1 MEFGQNTET
10 LAPDLLAS
18 APDDDL
24 PLAEQTKKK
33 RGRPP
38 GSRKKLI
45 AEGEKRLARPRNTT
59 HHAASNGHEVT
70 TTPSTDFDDE
80 HLAYTLAEE
89 KLSPFSSL
97 LRNILR
103 HDRSEI
109 ARIARE
115 LDVAENTIYRWMN
128 GSSEPRP
135 LHLKNLPDVL
145 PEHRN
150 SLFYAIRQ
158 TFPESH
164 DTPTITIPEVSKDIY
179 CQVLEQVYTIEE
191 PETRFWHVSQTL
203 FEYALAH
210 LDGDKQGLAITY
222 AALMPPG
229 PNGIHSLRESIM
241 RGNEPWPPSFES
253 KVFLGSNTLA
263 GAAASMQ
270 RIQFWDSTEESSRL
284 LVEVDEHET
293 SACATPVMRGGSIA
307 GVLIVSSTQPGFFR
321 DSMAAKAVEEFAR
334 LLATALPDQKFYSYQ
349 YLNLRPMPALP
360 RQRTYIA
367 ENYVGRILTYVRK
380 FAISRSEAE
389 LRVCQELEAEFE
401 EQWHESLN
409 KLNTKK

>member
-1 MEFGQNTET
+1 MEIGQNTET
-10 LAPDLLAS
+10 LASDPLAS
-18 APDDDL
+18 TSDKNL
-24 PLAEQTKKK
+24 PPAAQAKKR

-38 GSRKKLI
+38 GSRKKI
-45 AEGEKRLARPRNTT
+45 VAEEEKHLSRVRNTT
-59 HHAASNGHEVT
+59 HHTASNGHDVST
-70 TTPSTDFDDE
+70 SPSLEFDDE
-80 HLAYTLAEE
+80 PLAYGLADE
-89 KLSPFSSL
+89 KLSPFSKTL
-97 LRNILR
+97 HTILH

-109 ARIARE
+109 ARVARE
-115 LDVAENTIYRWMN
+115 LEVTENTIYRWMN

-135 LHLKNLPDVL
+135 LHLRNLPDVL

-150 SLFYAIRQ
+150 TLFYAIRQ
-158 TFPESH
+158 TFPDAL
-164 DTPTITIPEVSKDIY
+164 DTPFVAIQEVSKDIY
-179 CQVLEQVYTIEE
+179 CQVLEHVYTIEE

-203 FEYALAH
+203 FEYALSH

-229 PNGIHSLRESIM
+229 PTGIHSLRESMM

-263 GAAASMQ
+263 GAAASTQ
-270 RIQFWDSTEESSRL
+270 RIQFWDSAEESSRV
-284 LVEVDEHET
+284 LVEVDEHEA

-307 GVLIVSSTQPGFFR
+307 GVLIVSSAQSGFFR
-321 DSMAAKAVEEFAR
+321 DLMASKAVEEFAR
-334 LLATALPDQKFYSYQ
+334 LLATALPDDKFYSYQ
-349 YLNLRPMPALP
+349 YLNLRPMPTLP
-360 RQRTYIA
+360 GQRAYIA
-367 ENYVGRILTYVRK
+367 ENYVGRVLTYVRK

-401 EQWHESLN
+401 GQWHESLN

>member
-1 MEFGQNTET
+1 MEIGQNTET

-18 APDDDL
+18 TSGDNL
-24 PLAEQTKKK
+24 PPVAQAKKR

-38 GSRKKLI
+38 GSRKKI
-45 AEGEKRLARPRNTT
+45 VAEGEKHLSRVRNTS
-59 HHAASNGHEVT
+59 HRNVSNGQDVS
-70 TTPSTDFDDE
+70 TTPSLEIDDE
-80 HLAYTLAEE
+80 HLAYALAED
-89 KLSPFSSL
+89 KLSLFSNT
-97 LRNILR
+97 LRNIFR

-109 ARIARE
+109 ARVARE
-115 LDVAENTIYRWMN
+115 LEVAENTIYRWMN

-135 LHLKNLPDVL
+135 LHLRNLPDVL
-145 PEHRN
+145 PEHRGTL
-150 SLFYAIRQ
+150 SYAIRQ
-158 TFPESH
+158 TFPDAL
-164 DTPTITIPEVSKDIY
+164 DTPFVAIQEVSKEIY
-179 CQVLEQVYTIEE
+179 SQVLEQVYTIEE

-203 FEYALAH
+203 FEYALTL

-229 PNGIHSLRESIM
+229 PTGIHSLRESMM

-263 GAAASMQ
+263 GAAASTQ
-270 RIQFWDSTEESSRL
+270 RIQFWDSADESSRL
-284 LVEVDEHET
+284 LVEVDEHEE

-307 GVLIVSSTQPGFFR
+307 GVLIVSSTQSGFFR
-321 DSMAAKAVEEFAR
+321 DLMASKAVEEFAR
-334 LLATALPDQKFYSYQ
+334 LLATALPDEKFYSYQ
-349 YLNLRPMPALP
+349 YLNLRPMPAL
-360 RQRTYIA
+360 RKQRTQIA
-367 ENYVGRILTYVRK
+367 ENYVGRTLTYVRK

-409 KLNTKK
+409 KFNTKK